1 MVVVQEGKMAGETDR
16 DTRLLTQEIPFSYS
30 MRMRTFHDFR
40 SDTVTTPTP
49 EMRQAMAEAEV
60 GDDVLGDDPTV
71 KQLERLAA
79 DLVGKESSLFVPS
92 GTMGNAIAVKVL
104 TQEGDAVVVEER
116 SHIYN
121 LESAHLS
128 VISRV
133 LPKPIPSEKGSM
145 KPETI
150 EELVQRKNIHMP
162 PVRLITVENTHNYYG
177 GTVVPLDNLMQLRDL
192 AHLHSLKIHLDGARI
207 FNAEAASGTK
217 AAEYAEYSDSIMF
230 CLSKGLGA
238 PIGSMLAGSDDFIES
253 ARRVRKLLG
262 GGMRQ
267 VGVVAAAGIVALTSM
282 RKRLEEDHRRAKTL
296 ARGLNGT
303 NGLEVTPE
311 AVETNMVI
319 VGLNHPTIGAVDFTR
334 KAAEHGLLVLSTG
347 RNRLRFV
354 THKDVTDEDVEKA
367 IEIAREIMI

>member
-1 MVVVQEGKMAGETDR
+1 
-16 DTRLLTQEIPFSYS
+16 
-30 MRMRTFHDFR
+30 
-40 SDTVTTPTP
+40 
-49 EMRQAMAEAEV
+49 
-60 GDDVLGDDPTV
+60 
-71 KQLERLAA
+71 
-79 DLVGKESSLFVPS
+79 
-92 GTMGNAIAVKVL
+92 
-104 TQEGDAVVVEER
+104 
-116 SHIYN
+116 
-121 LESAHLS
+121 
-128 VISRV
+128 
-133 LPKPIPSEKGSM
+133 
-145 KPETI
+145 
-150 EELVQRKNIHMP
+150 
-162 PVRLITVENTHNYYG
+162 
-177 GTVVPLDNLMQLRDL
+177 
-192 AHLHSLKIHLDGARI
+192 
-207 FNAEAASGTK
+207 
-217 AAEYAEYSDSIMF
+217 MF